1 MWKRATV
8 TLVMVA
14 AFVAAIAFSPP
25 AQASPAPA
33 TVTSAQTAG
42 PRIDERRCDA
52 NQLPRQIWLTYTTRP
67 TRCFGG
73 TVGSFNLGNNP
84 GTPVQW
90 LSSGDYHGTIYC
102 VGLTLRFGPAND
114 SLLNR
119 TCTRLDIRPAS

>member
-1 MWKRATV
+1 MPKRVTV
-8 TLVMVA
+8 TLAMVA
-14 AFVAAIAFSPP
+14 ALVAAIAFSPP

-33 TVTSAQTAG
+33 TVASAQTVE
-42 PRIDERRCDA
+42 PLIDERTCNA

-84 GTPVQW
+84 ATPVQW

-102 VGLTLRFGPAND
+102 VGLTLRFGPATD
-114 SLLNR
+114 ALLNR

>member
-1 MWKRATV
+1 MPKRVTV
-8 TLVMVA
+8 TLAMVA
-14 AFVAAIAFSPP
+14 ALVAAIAFSPP

-33 TVTSAQTAG
+33 TVASAQTVE
-42 PRIDERRCDA
+42 PLIDERRCNA
-52 NQLPRQIWLTYTTRP
+52 NQLPRQIWLTYASRP

-84 GTPVQW
+84 ATPVQW

-102 VGLTLRFGPAND
+102 VGLTLPFGPATD
-114 SLLNR
+114 ALLNR

>member
-1 MWKRATV
+1 MWKRGTA

-14 AFVAAIAFSPP
+14 AFVAALAFSPP
-25 AQASPAPA
+25 AQASATPA
-33 TVTSAQTAG
+33 TVASAQTAA